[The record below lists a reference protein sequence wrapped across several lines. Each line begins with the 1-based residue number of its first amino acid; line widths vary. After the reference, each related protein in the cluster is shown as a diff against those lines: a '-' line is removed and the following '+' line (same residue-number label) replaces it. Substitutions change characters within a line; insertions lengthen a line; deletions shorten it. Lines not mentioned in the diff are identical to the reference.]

1 MKIDLRNLKE
11 INNRLVIR
19 SEAEWIKVI
28 SKFQVYP
35 SEQITAPVRRK
46 IMIILLFCLF
56 GVEQSSRKVILS
68 SGFDMSIVSYVRV
81 I

>member
-1 MKIDLRNLKE
+1 MDLRNLKE

-56 GVEQSSRKVILS
+56 GV
-68 SGFDMSIVSYVRV
+68 
-81 I
+81 